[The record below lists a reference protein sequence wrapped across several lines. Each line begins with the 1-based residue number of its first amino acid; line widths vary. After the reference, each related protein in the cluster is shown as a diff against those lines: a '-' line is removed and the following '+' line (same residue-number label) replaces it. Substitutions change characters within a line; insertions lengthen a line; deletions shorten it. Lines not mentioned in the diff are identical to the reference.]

1 LRQDDRQARAAY
13 NVEGLSAGK
22 RAQHLYV
29 RLHPCRGDGA
39 VKRLSM
45 TGVGL
50 TGHAQFDT
58 GLGCLRVVFQ
68 EDP

>member
-1 LRQDDRQARAAY
+1 
-13 NVEGLSAGK
+13 
-22 RAQHLYV
+22 
-29 RLHPCRGDGA
+29 
-39 VKRLSM
+39 M